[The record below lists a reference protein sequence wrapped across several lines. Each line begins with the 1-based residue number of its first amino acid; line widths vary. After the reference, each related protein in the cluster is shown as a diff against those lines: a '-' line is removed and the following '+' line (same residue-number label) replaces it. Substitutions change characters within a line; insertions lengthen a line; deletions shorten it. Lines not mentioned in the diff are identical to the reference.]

1 MIRRKKNMMA
11 ILMFTLFAFAA
22 LVLPSTWA
30 QTQDQAAAKAKEAVT
45 EAKEAA
51 AAATDAAKA
60 AATEVKEAVKE
71 GAAKAT
77 EAASETKAAV
87 TEGAAKAADAV
98 KEAVTTETKSAE
110 AKAAE
115 AKPKTVGNNLGLPAK
130 LGQEIAK
137 APEGKGK
144 GLIDPTAPRGAF
156 GIPGAPQ
163 INMVLAFVWA
173 MWVGWI
179 FSTVGAF
186 GGIMA
191 GVGHMTVYGLGDYAR
206 SFKDSA
212 PGLGKTLTDSLRTS
226 NQFLVGLSSILSV
239 INYLKSG
246 RMSWPLGL
254 ALGVGSI
261 AGAYLAASLTG
272 GKVSFSQ
279 YQGWFGIFVLVVGFV
294 LIYELTPAGQ
304 AGKKKT
310 KEAAQAFEKSVKEKS
325 DAASHGVK
333 LTSFGLTQ
341 ESMTFFGLEF
351 TFNPLAAFFGGVV
364 IAAISAFIGVG
375 GGFLYV
381 PYLTSIVGLPMF
393 VVAGTS
399 AMAVFISM
407 VTSIGTYI
415 TQAGAGMDW
424 GLIGVQLVGVFIGS
438 MVGPRTAKYIP
449 DKWLKLL
456 FIVLA
461 LYVGIGY
468 FSKGFFGKAWV
479 PM

>member
-1 MIRRKKNMMA
+1 MASRRFSVK
-11 ILMFTLFAFAA
+11 AA
-22 LVLPSTWA
+22 LTVVAVAFLLSVTSGAWA
-30 QTQDQAAAKAKEAVT
+30 QSPTPAPPAAAGEQKPAPKA
-45 EAKEAA
+45 
-51 AAATDAAKA
+51 
-60 AATEVKEAVKE
+60 
-71 GAAKAT
+71 
-77 EAASETKAAV
+77 
-87 TEGAAKAADAV
+87 
-98 KEAVTTETKSAE
+98 
-110 AKAAE
+110 
-115 AKPKTVGNNLGLPAK
+115 VGNNLGLPGK

-144 GLIDPTAPRGAF
+144 GQIDPAAPRGVF

-163 INMVLAFVWA
+163 VGLILSLLWA
-173 MWVGWI
+173 TWVGWI

-191 GVGHMTVYGLGDYAR
+191 GVGHMTVYGLGDYVR
-206 SFKDSA
+206 GFRETA
-212 PGLGKTLTDSLRTS
+212 PGLNKTLTDSIRTS

-239 INYLKSG
+239 INYLKAK

-261 AGAYLAASLTG
+261 VGAYLAASLTG

-279 YQGWFGIFVLVVGFV
+279 YQGWFGVFVLVVGFV
-294 LIYELTPAGQ
+294 LIYELTPKGQ
-304 AGKKKT
+304 AGKKAAKA
-310 KEAAQAFEKSVKEKS
+310 AAQAFEKTVKEKKDIS
-325 DAASHGVK
+325 DAGISLK
-333 LTSFGLTQ
+333 SFGVTK
-341 ESMTFFGLEF
+341 SIMSFFGTDF
-351 TFNPLAAFFGGVV
+351 SFNPIAAFFGGVV

-399 AMAVFISM
+399 ALAVLISM
-407 VTSIGTYI
+407 ITSIATYI
-415 TQAGAGMDW
+415 NVAGAGMDW
-424 GLIGVQLVGVFIGS
+424 AMVGTQLVGVFVGS
-438 MVGPRTAKYIP
+438 MIGPRTAKYIP
-449 DKWLKLL
+449 EKWLKLL

-468 FSKGFFGKAWV
+468 LSRGFFGRSWV

>member
-1 MIRRKKNMMA
+1 MA
-11 ILMFTLFAFAA
+11 SRGFAVKAA
-22 LVLPSTWA
+22 LTVVAVAFLLSMTSGVWA
-30 QTQDQAAAKAKEAVT
+30 QSPTPAPAPPAAAGEQKPAPKA
-45 EAKEAA
+45 
-51 AAATDAAKA
+51 
-60 AATEVKEAVKE
+60 
-71 GAAKAT
+71 
-77 EAASETKAAV
+77 
-87 TEGAAKAADAV
+87 
-98 KEAVTTETKSAE
+98 
-110 AKAAE
+110 
-115 AKPKTVGNNLGLPAK
+115 VGNNLGLPGK

-144 GLIDPTAPRGAF
+144 GQIDPAAPRGVF

-163 INMVLAFVWA
+163 VGLILSLLWA
-173 MWVGWI
+173 TWVGWI

-191 GVGHMTVYGLGDYAR
+191 GVGHMTVYGLGDYVR
-206 SFKDSA
+206 GFRETA
-212 PGLGKTLTDSLRTS
+212 PGLNKTLTDSIRTS

-239 INYLKSG
+239 INYLKAK

-261 AGAYLAASLTG
+261 VGAYLAASLTG

-279 YQGWFGIFVLVVGFV
+279 YQGWFGVFVLVVGFV
-294 LIYELTPAGQ
+294 LIYELTPKGQ
-304 AGKKKT
+304 AGKKAAKA
-310 KEAAQAFEKSVKEKS
+310 AAQAFEKTVKEKKDIS
-325 DAASHGVK
+325 DAGISLK
-333 LTSFGLTQ
+333 SFGVTK
-341 ESMTFFGLEF
+341 SVMSFFGTDF
-351 TFNPLAAFFGGVV
+351 SFNPIAAFFGGVV

-399 AMAVFISM
+399 ALAVLISM
-407 VTSIGTYI
+407 ITSIATYI
-415 TQAGAGMDW
+415 NVAGAGMDW
-424 GLIGVQLVGVFIGS
+424 AMVGTQLIGVFVGS
-438 MVGPRTAKYIP
+438 MIGPRTAKYIP
-449 DKWLKLL
+449 EKWLKLL

-468 FSKGFFGKAWV
+468 LSRGFFGSSWV